1 MTEQNNA
8 APHEC
13 PQCGEPAYL
22 GFGIPAKCVQKGCLF
37 YDATLWSEWVMEL
50 PDVPDPVS
58 DFEDEKTAPYGIT
71 FAGVPIKGAPSGSF
85 VVPTLDLTFRD
96 FCSHC
101 FVPVEFLRD
110 FDDMTGS
117 YFSFCPQCGQPNVWS

>member
-22 GFGIPAKCVQKGCLF
+22 GFGVPAKCVQKGCLF

-58 DFEDEKTAPYGIT
+58 DFEDEKTDPYGIT
-71 FAGVPIKGAPSGSF
+71 FAGIPLTSAPSGSF
-85 VVPTLDLTFRD
+85 GGLTLGLPTTYARHLNSWGSLIGLDRFAFESDAEYHERIL
-96 FCSHC
+96 
-101 FVPVEFLRD
+101 EKL
-110 FDDMTGS
+110 GS
-117 YFSFCPQCGQPNVWS
+117 KP